1 MKGLKLRDDSGELL
15 TTVSVAVHK
24 ASEVFALDCLPF
36 AVLASLTCP
45 AIVMNTPRLHYSQ
58 VFCKYGAPAIT
69 RPGLQGIALKY
80 S

>member
-1 MKGLKLRDDSGELL
+1 VKGLKLRDDSGELL
-15 TTVSVAVHK
+15 TTVSLAVHK
-24 ASEVFALDCLPF
+24 ASEVFALDCLLF

-45 AIVMNTPRLHYSQ
+45 AIVMNAPRLHYSQ

-69 RPGLQGIALKY
+69 GPGLQGIALKY

>member
-1 MKGLKLRDDSGELL
+1 MRDDSGELL

-24 ASEVFALDCLPF
+24 ASEVFALDCLLF

-45 AIVMNTPRLHYSQ
+45 AIVMNAPRLHYSQ

-69 RPGLQGIALKY
+69 GSGLQGIALKY